1 MAQAIRTC
9 KIRIYPTAEQ
19 ENILAQRLGAARFVY
34 NWCLEHWKADYEA
47 GGKPTA
53 YGMAKQFRSARPEW
67 FSDMDAES
75 IERPTANL
83 GTAYKNFFAGR
94 ASYPKFKKKGE
105 TDSYQAKA
113 AVVKIDSNGIRIP
126 RCTPIRMAK
135 PLFHQGKIVSNI
147 TIRRTAGRWYVSITV
162 ETEVVTDS
170 ESQAIVGIDLGISTL
185 ATLSTGEKV
194 ENPKLYRKAERKL
207 AIRQRRL
214 SRKDNGSNNRTKA
227 KFVVARTHA
236 GIRSRRSA
244 FLHSVTS
251 DIAKRFGAVAIED
264 LNVSGMVKNHCL
276 AKSISDACFR
286 EFRRQLEYKMPG
298 RVFVADRWF
307 PSSKTCSGCG
317 HRLNRLPLSVRE
329 WVCPSCGEVH
339 DRDINAAKN
348 LVAIT
353 SGEFTP
359 VIPQGDMTAASR
371 DDQGRN
377 EHGPVDSV
385 DSLFI
390 TNPLNDFT
398 GEIK

>member
-1 MAQAIRTC
+1 MTPVIRTC

-19 ENILAQRLGAARFVY
+19 ENILSQRLGAARFAY

-83 GTAYKNFFAGR
+83 GAAFKNFFAGR
-94 ASYPKFKKKGE
+94 AAYPKFKKKGE
-105 TDSYQAKA
+105 NDSYQAKA
-113 AVVKIDSNGIRIP
+113 AVVKVDGNSIRIP
-126 RCTPIRMAK
+126 RCTPIRMAR

-147 TIRRTAGRWYVSITV
+147 TIRRSAGRWYASISV
-162 ETEVVTDS
+162 ETEVSPAS
-170 ESQAIVGIDLGISTL
+170 ESQAIVGIDLGISTFV
-185 ATLSTGEKV
+185 TLSTGEKV
-194 ENPKLYRKAERKL
+194 ENPKHYRESERRL

-214 SRKDNGSNNRTKA
+214 SRKDKGSNNRAKA

-236 GIRSRRSA
+236 GIRNRRNA

-251 DIAKRFGAVAIED
+251 NIAKRFGAVAIED

-276 AKSISDACFR
+276 AKSISDAGFR
-286 EFRRQLEYKMPG
+286 EFRRQLEYKMQG

-307 PSSKTCSGCG
+307 ASSKTCSGCG
-317 HRLNRLPLSVRE
+317 HLLDKLPLSVRE

-348 LVAIT
+348 IVAIT

-359 VIPQGDMTAASR
+359 VSPRGEMIGASK

-385 DSLFI
+385 DSLSI
-390 TNPLNDFT
+390 TNSLNN
-398 GEIK
+398 